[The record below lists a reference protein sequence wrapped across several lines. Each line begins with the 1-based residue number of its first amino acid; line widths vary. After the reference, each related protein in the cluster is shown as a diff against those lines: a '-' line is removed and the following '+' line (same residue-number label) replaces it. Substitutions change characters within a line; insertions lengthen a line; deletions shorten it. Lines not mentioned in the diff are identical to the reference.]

1 MLSGMRNLS
10 KVSIANSFN
19 LTICKI
25 RCSMIS
31 THKAV
36 MIERRTRTASKA
48 NRLVI
53 FAVASGFLLGFYLP
67 HLIGVTVQIQLQA
80 FPVIVTQYLYQ
91 SVNETKDR
99 EFLYVGVVAA
109 EHLLPTRAHA
119 VHSTWGAH
127 ASKLS
132 FFSKLSPGN
141 KYPKQAG
148 LDVIALPGVD
158 DTYPPQKK
166 VFMMLKYMHD
176 NFIDDYDWFMRAD
189 DDVYVRVDKL
199 MKFLS
204 RFNASEGLYIG
215 QPGMGKKEDLQRI
228 KLNEDEHYCMGGPGI
243 IYSRGALKKMVPHIE
258 DCMKNVVVSYNED
271 VEVGRCM
278 IRRAK
283 IMCTWS
289 FEVSLLATHINC

>member
-1 MLSGMRNLS
+1 MS
-10 KVSIANSFN
+10 
-19 LTICKI
+19 
-25 RCSMIS
+25 S
-31 THKAV
+31 TQEAI

-48 NRLVI
+48 SRLVI

-91 SVNETKDR
+91 SANETKDR

-127 ASKLS
+127 ASKLT
-132 FFSKLSPGN
+132 FFSKLSPDN
-141 KYPKQAG
+141 NYPKEAG

-189 DDVYVRVDKL
+189 DDVYLRVDKL

-215 QPGMGKKEDLQRI
+215 QPGMGKKEDLERI
-228 KLNEDEHYCMGGPGI
+228 KLREDEHYCMGGPGI

-289 FEVSLLATHINC
+289 YEVSMLIKVLGII

>member
-1 MLSGMRNLS
+1 MS
-10 KVSIANSFN
+10 SIQE
-19 LTICKI
+19 TI
-25 RCSMIS
+25 
-31 THKAV
+31 

-91 SVNETKDR
+91 SANETKDR

-127 ASKLS
+127 ASKLT
-132 FFSKLSPGN
+132 FFSKLSPDN
-141 KYPKQAG
+141 NYPKEAG

-189 DDVYVRVDKL
+189 DDVYLRVDKL

-215 QPGMGKKEDLQRI
+215 QPGMGKKEDLERI
-228 KLNEDEHYCMGGPGI
+228 KLREDEHYCMGGPGI

-289 FEVSLLATHINC
+289 YEVSMLMGII